1 MDSKNQFQ
9 FFCLSIVVGLL
20 GGVLYELCSLL
31 RSILGCNRGKNKW
44 LGVALDIFF
53 GVGFSVWCVYTSFLL
68 HFPDF
73 RGYIWVGYAIG
84 GIIYLKT
91 LHIMVAIFKKVC
103 YNRLVKLVNK
113 AKKQEKTLKKEVD
126 ISI

>member
-1 MDSKNQFQ
+1 MPQFIIFLQ
-9 FFCLSIVVGLL
+9 CVLVGFV
-20 GGVLYELCSLL
+20 GGILYEIPSLF
-31 RSILGCNRGKNKW
+31 RWIFRCNRGKNAAIGAI
-44 LGVALDIFF
+44 LDALFWIGFTIWCIFAA
-53 GVGFSVWCVYTSFLL
+53 FLF

-73 RGYIWVGYAIG
+73 RVYIWVGYAIG